1 MAPREE
7 SNTLL
12 LFSGYSQAKETHQV
26 DVAVLLEDL
35 CEGGVGL
42 GGAVLA
48 REGRV
53 GGGPATSPGAHTLL
67 ALVHLVLLQQQESE
81 SSLMY

>member
-12 LFSGYSQAKETHQV
+12 LFSGYTRAKETHQV

-35 CEGGVGL
+35 CEGG
-42 GGAVLA
+42 GGAGEALVVVGGA
-48 REGRV
+48 GQGREGAA
-53 GGGPATSPGAHTLL
+53 PTSSSHLL
-67 ALVHLVLLQQQESE
+67 GLLHLGLL
-81 SSLMY
+81 